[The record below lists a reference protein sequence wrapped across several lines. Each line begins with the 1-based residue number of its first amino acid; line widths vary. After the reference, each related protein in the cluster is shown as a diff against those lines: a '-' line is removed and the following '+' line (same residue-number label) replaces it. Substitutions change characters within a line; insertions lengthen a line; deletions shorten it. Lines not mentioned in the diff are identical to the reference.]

1 VIYVHREAKFAFA
14 FSDNESAYLGVCEFI
29 VLHSGETGVVIGH
42 RVYSVST
49 RRLSKKNGKNL

>member
-1 VIYVHREAKFAFA
+1 MYIHREAKFASSS
-14 FSDNESAYLGVCEFI
+14 SDDESAYLGVCEFI
-29 VLHSGETGVVIGH
+29 VDYSGETGVVIGH